1 MLLLQTAVLLPPW
14 SSFGHLEVLGSQPE
28 RPPSPISRPDTATS
42 GRKVANGRTA
52 ANGPPPQLQLQ
63 LQQYRPP
70 PLAEYKPNWTMVR
83 SQVKL
88 RPVGLPTAGYIAIN
102 QRPVVKM
109 LNSFFVQQRLFLLK
123 VRWPLNCYR
132 YFLGSKL
139 FFFTE
144 KKRQY
149 TKELCSNI
157 SK

>member
-88 RPVGLPTAGYIAIN
+88 RPVGLPTAGYIAN
-102 QRPVVKM
+102 G
-109 LNSFFVQQRLFLLK
+109 L
-123 VRWPLNCYR
+123 
-132 YFLGSKL
+132 
-139 FFFTE
+139 
-144 KKRQY
+144 
-149 TKELCSNI
+149 
-157 SK
+157 

>member
-14 SSFGHLEVLGSQPE
+14 SSFGHLEVLGSPPE

-70 PLAEYKPNWTMVR
+70 PLAEYNPNWTMVR

-109 LNSFFVQQRLFLLK
+109 LNSFFVQQRLFFIESQMTIKLLSLFSRIK
-123 VRWPLNCYR
+123 TI
-132 YFLGSKL
+132 YFFLLRKNASTPRSYGP
-139 FFFTE
+139 
-144 KKRQY
+144 
-149 TKELCSNI
+149 I
-157 SK
+157 

>member
-28 RPPSPISRPDTATS
+28 RPQSPISRPDTVAS

-109 LNSFFVQQRLFLLK
+109 LNSFFVQQRLFFIESQMTIKLLSLFSRIK
-123 VRWPLNCYR
+123 TI
-132 YFLGSKL
+132 YF
-139 FFFTE
+139 F
-144 KKRQY
+144 Y
-149 TKELCSNI
+149 
-157 SK
+157 